1 MVIGCTRSK
10 ETVLREE
17 VSQHLVAEV
26 PLTGQL
32 EHTGRDQLPQQLQ
45 QITGEK
51 TVVPWHQKS
60 PNGVTS
66 ENLPGLSVQ
75 LFHVNRLADKP
86 RVLLQHPGHDVRP
99 ASFWLAQAP
108 AKVFLLVCFIGTEV
122 IVGRLGGLG
131 QPLPGIV
138 LRAVVPALR

>member
-51 TVVPWHQKS
+51 TVVPRHQQTTH
-60 PNGVTS
+60 GVAS
-66 ENLPGLSVQ
+66 ENLPGLPIQ
-75 LFHVNRLADKP
+75 LFRVDRFADKL

-99 ASFWLAQAP
+99 TSF
-108 AKVFLLVCFIGTEV
+108 
-122 IVGRLGGLG
+122 
-131 QPLPGIV
+131 
-138 LRAVVPALR
+138 